1 MKGAILAAGSI
12 VTVSESYA
20 WEITRP
26 AHGVGLH
33 TILAQRSADLTGIVN
48 GMDTSSWDPSVDP
61 HIHATYSVSNL
72 AGKSACKRELRRKL
86 GLPEAEYGVDVP
98 LVAFIGR
105 LDPQKGSDIILSALS
120 GLLALDCQ
128 VCARPSASTPPAWP
142 RRRRGWAPTCHS
154 NAGPCYGIES
164 SCSAQ
169 WMCSEWSFPAGAEGA
184 CVPAASV
191 VA

>member
-1 MKGAILAAGSI
+1 MSTCVQTRRPRLCMPCVQVVNIMKGAILAAGSI

-33 TILAQRSADLTGIVN
+33 TILAQRSGDLTGIVN
-48 GMDTSSWDPSVDP
+48 GMDTSTWDPSSDP
-61 HIHATYSVSNL
+61 HLHATYSVSNL
-72 AGKSACKRELRRKL
+72 AGKVACKRELRRKL

-120 GLLALDCQ
+120 GLLASDCQ
-128 VCARPSASTPPAWP
+128 VCAPPSASLITTLIHHGSW
-142 RRRRGWAPTCHS
+142 RC
-154 NAGPCYGIES
+154 
-164 SCSAQ
+164 
-169 WMCSEWSFPAGAEGA
+169 
-184 CVPAASV
+184 
-191 VA
+191 

>member
-1 MKGAILAAGSI
+1 MKGAILTAGSV

-33 TILAQRSADLTGIVN
+33 TILTQRIGDIIGIVN
-48 GMDTSSWDPSVDP
+48 GMDTSTWNPADDP
-61 HIHATYSVSNL
+61 HLHARYSVSNL
-72 AGKSACKRELRRKL
+72 SGKAACKRELRRRL

-98 LVAFIGR
+98 LLAFIGR

-128 VCARPSASTPPAWP
+128 VPPSACPACLWLSH
-142 RRRRGWAPTCHS
+142 WA
-154 NAGPCYGIES
+154 GDR
-164 SCSAQ
+164 
-169 WMCSEWSFPAGAEGA
+169 
-184 CVPAASV
+184 
-191 VA
+191 